1 MITIKD
7 IAAETG
13 LSITTVSL
21 VLSGKAEARG
31 IAVGTRQR
39 IEQVAEQMGYRRNG
53 FARALRTGRS
63 NRIGI
68 AGVNFTHPIAL
79 MAMRAAAE
87 SVLAHN
93 FSVTLT
99 DLTWQPEHPER
110 VVDDLVGQ
118 RVEGLM
124 VLGSRGVSTPE
135 GREALQRLA
144 HQGLPMVTLDPL
156 GLEGVDVVT
165 VDREIGAYLAIR
177 HLLALG
183 HRRIV
188 MTVDAA
194 SQAFALRNRI
204 TGYLRAHEEAGV
216 TPDPA
221 LFWSPGAR
229 MPGFEEGRQLA
240 ERVLSASPRPT
251 AIFFVNDRVAI
262 GAMHALL
269 ARGVRIPHDLSVI
282 GFDGLEEGAYAA
294 VPLTTVVQPMA
305 DVAEKAIELLINRI
319 QEGDAEGEPR
329 RVVVSPQLVIR
340 ESTGTSVPPAGR

>member
-68 AGVNFTHPIAL
+68 AGVNFSHPIAL

-87 SVLAHN
+87 AVLAHN

-99 DLTWQPEHPER
+99 DLAWQPEHPER

-124 VLGSRGVSTPE
+124 VLGSRGLSVPQ
-135 GREALQRLA
+135 GREALQFLA
-144 HQGLPMVTLDPL
+144 LQGLPMVTLDPL

-165 VDREIGAYLAIR
+165 VDREEGAYQAVK

-188 MTVDAA
+188 MTVDATSRA
-194 SQAFALRNRI
+194 LPLRNRI
-204 TGYLRAHEEAGV
+204 HGYHRAHQEAGI
-216 TPDPA
+216 TPA
-221 LFWSPGAR
+221 AGLFWSPGAG
-229 MPGFEEGRQLA
+229 MPSYEEGRQLA
-240 ERVLSASPRPT
+240 RRILDEPELPT
-251 AIFFVNDRVAI
+251 AVFFVNDRVAI
-262 GAMHALL
+262 GTMHALM
-269 ARGVRIPHDLSVI
+269 AQGVRVPEDLSIV
-282 GFDGLEEGAYAA
+282 GFDGLEEAAYAA
-294 VPLTTVVQPMA
+294 VPLTTVMQPMA
-305 DVAEKAIELLINRI
+305 EVSERAIELLIDRI
-319 QEGDAEGEPR
+319 HEADPLRQPR
-329 RVVVSPQLVIR
+329 RVVVSPQLVVR
-340 ESTGTSVPPAGR
+340 SSSGPARSP